1 MFICLI
7 TLVCLLLVCKLSFK
21 DGQLSLS
28 FLQKVWTGDKPS
40 LFIFF
45 HMRLPALLAIFST
58 GILAVISTLIL
69 QTLSKNEL
77 ADAMALGYHN
87 VALTSLALLYF
98 FTPALRQLSY
108 LQILFLSILVV
119 LGYSIFMYDF
129 ARGKGQVL
137 NGNMMLLVGI
147 GANSFFSTILS
158 YLKTYSPEIKDIFS
172 LLMQGNFDHV
182 DLDYALFLSCLTLIF
197 LVIFILVFPYF
208 KILSLSEGW
217 CMD

>member
-1 MFICLI
+1 
-7 TLVCLLLVCKLSFK
+7 
-21 DGQLSLS
+21 
-28 FLQKVWTGDKPS
+28 
-40 LFIFF
+40 
-45 HMRLPALLAIFST
+45 
-58 GILAVISTLIL
+58 
-69 QTLSKNEL
+69 
-77 ADAMALGYHN
+77 MALGYHN